1 MTRYDTEQYDT
12 VQYAAT
18 VAADV
23 QEPITTRIDGRGEV
37 QNEVEFILALIKQ
50 EWPADSFPND
60 LVRINRDEP
69 LILETD
75 ERTQAVNLDNV
86 AAVGVSLA
94 SRSKELFGT
103 SPQYRVET
111 VVDVRI
117 EAKPEPE
124 KGRVRDAPAF
134 KTLVAYVQAAINS
147 RLTYPDVPSDDPLGR
162 IEYLDLQIEN
172 DDDQE
177 QDYKNYYRYDF
188 SVRMRGNQ
196 ELP

>member
-1 MTRYDTEQYDT
+1 MPQYGTIRYDTATYDSAPDT
-12 VQYAAT
+12 R
-18 VAADV
+18 D
-23 QEPITTRIDGRGEV
+23 PITTRIDGRGEV
-37 QNEVEFILALIKQ
+37 QNEVEYILAVIKQ
-50 EWPADSFPND
+50 EWPGATFPRH

-69 LILETD
+69 FIIETG

-94 SRSKELFGT
+94 SRSRELFGT

-111 VVDVRI
+111 VLDVRI

-124 KGRVRDAPAF
+124 KGQIADSASF
-134 KTLVAYVQAAINS
+134 KTLVASVQAAINS
-147 RLTYPDVPSDDPLGR
+147 RLKYPDVPSDDPLGR

-177 QDYKNYYRYDF
+177 QDYKNYYRFDF
-188 SVRMRGNQ
+188 SIRMRGNQ